1 MTTIT
6 IKPLTVALLL
16 ALPFSL
22 STARAVLASPIN
34 AYVDS
39 TGQPQVSFSPGG
51 VVTLSNT
58 HLAQPG
64 SGNSPQPLTQEM
76 MLKST
81 PVDFPIFLQGTNAT
95 ATAARSQG
103 PLLTLNPNS
112 PNPQANSVAAQTY
125 ADQWALLKQNNATA
139 NPVNTGTFTNPSC
152 YNPDPTWGPLDCNSH
167 PWTGY
172 PGNSYPQYQMQYPW
186 KAVGKLFFHTAD
198 QSQTDDYH
206 HCTAQVISG
215 PPKNLIVTASH
226 CVRNPNNNIFHKD
239 WVFVP
244 AEMSGIKPYGE
255 FQYNMVIVGPPSNEI
270 RRSDVA
276 LISLQNDSQ
285 GKPVSFY
292 TGTLG
297 LMINAP
303 YTQNLTLMGYSV
315 QEVPEGVSTS
325 VNTGQSFYFEDQT
338 QCKGFSGEDVLLIG
352 SSFGPGSSGGAWI
365 NQFYPFNSPAL
376 DGNYVTGVVSGPVQC
391 GNGIMDVTSPPSI
404 LSGPRFSNANIGILC
419 NAVGGCG
426 VPAHAECV
434 FDWAEINY
442 SNMFSPAGTVATQFS
457 SPYSYRAYPTDFKLG
472 VSLTN
477 NHVYYKEPNT
487 TLHDVGPLA
496 DWATKAGCR
505 NPS

>member
-6 IKPLTVALLL
+6 LKPLTVLLLL
-16 ALPFSL
+16 ALSFNL
-22 STARAVLASPIN
+22 STARAVLASPQI
-34 AYVDS
+34 
-39 TGQPQVSFSPGG
+39 SFGPGG
-51 VVTLSNT
+51 VVKLSNPN
-58 HLAQPG
+58 LAQLG
-64 SGNSPQPLTQEM
+64 TGNSPPPLTQEM

-81 PVDFPIFLQGTNAT
+81 PMDFPISPQDAT
-95 ATAARSQG
+95 ATATATHSQG

-112 PNPQANSVAAQTY
+112 PNSQANSVAAQTY
-125 ADQWALLKQNNATA
+125 ADQWDLLKQTNPTA
-139 NPVNTGTFTNPSC
+139 NPINAGAFYGSIC
-152 YNPDPTWGPLDCNSH
+152 DDPLNSLWGPLDCHIH

-172 PGNSYPQYQMQYPW
+172 PGNSYPQYQTQYPW
-186 KAVGKLFFHTAD
+186 KAVGKLFFHTAE
-198 QSQTDDYH
+198 QSQTADYH

-226 CVRNPNNNIFHKD
+226 CVRNPNNNIFNKD

-255 FQYNMVIVGPPSNEI
+255 FQYNIVIVGPPSINM
-270 RRSDVA
+270 RASDVA

-338 QCKGFSGEDVLLIG
+338 LCKGFLGEDVLLIG

-365 NQFYPFNSPAL
+365 NRFYPFNSPVFG
-376 DGNYVTGVVSGPVQC
+376 GNYVTSVVSGPVQC
-391 GNGIMDVTSPPSI
+391 GSGIMDVTSPSSI
-404 LSGPRFSNANIGILC
+404 LSGPRFSDANIGILC

-426 VPAHAECV
+426 VPAHADCV

-442 SNMFSPAGTVATQFS
+442 SNMFSPAGAATQFS
-457 SPYSYRAYPTDFKLG
+457 SPYSYRSYPTNFTLG

-477 NHVYYKEPNT
+477 NDVYYMGSDT
-487 TLHDVGPLA
+487 ILHDVGPLA
-496 DWATKAGCR
+496 DWAIKAGCQ
-505 NPS
+505 